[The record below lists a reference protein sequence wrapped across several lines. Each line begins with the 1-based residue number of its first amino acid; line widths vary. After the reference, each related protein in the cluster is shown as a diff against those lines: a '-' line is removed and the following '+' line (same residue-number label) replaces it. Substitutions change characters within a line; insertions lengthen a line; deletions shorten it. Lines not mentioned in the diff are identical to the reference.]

1 MLASY
6 IHSCAAPFSWL
17 GELGEETSWGNGR
30 GGREMSVTEREG
42 SREGEKREEVF
53 IKTAPSPSPRLSL
66 LRVAP
71 NGLNPWQNDRP
82 TRNSFLFCF
91 EHRRRLRPPRR

>member
-30 GGREMSVTEREG
+30 RGEGDEMTVTETEG
-42 SREGEKREEVF
+42 KGGEKREEVF

-71 NGLNPWQNDRP
+71 NGLNPWQSDRP
-82 TRNSFLFCF
+82 TDAQ
-91 EHRRRLRPPRR
+91 